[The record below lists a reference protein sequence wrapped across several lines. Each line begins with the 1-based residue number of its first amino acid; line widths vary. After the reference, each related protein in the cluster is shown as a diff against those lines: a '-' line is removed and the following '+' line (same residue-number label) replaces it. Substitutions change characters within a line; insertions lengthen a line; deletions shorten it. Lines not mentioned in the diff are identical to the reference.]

1 MIIQC
6 LYNWSPWNQS
16 IIPTRNN
23 FGGYFWSWRQW
34 PYFLL
39 IRIINNKTKYSHCL
53 PSLRFSPYNTKI
65 PRIINFQTSRVW
77 SRARHIVI
85 PFRAFAFVA
94 DAERG
99 RGNLGAQEREGCA
112 NFPFPFPIG
121 IRAQPPSHGPLC
133 FITSPSLSPVC
144 EKRAP
149 EEEAVSASLPSC
161 NRNFPNK
168 PDENCL
174 ETGMGALKQRRFWAT
189 HFNRKWVLLPFSMP
203 WR

>member
-1 MIIQC
+1 MS
-6 LYNWSPWNQS
+6 LVTGASYRP
-16 IIPTRNN
+16 
-23 FGGYFWSWRQW
+23 
-34 PYFLL
+34 L
-39 IRIINNKTKYSHCL
+39 IKRD
-53 PSLRFSPYNTKI
+53 F
-65 PRIINFQTSRVW
+65 
-77 SRARHIVI
+77 VI

-94 DAERG
+94 GAERG
-99 RGNLGAQEREGCA
+99 RGNLGAQERGGCA

-144 EKRAP
+144 KKRAP

-174 ETGMGALKQRRFWAT
+174 ETGMGALKQRRF
-189 HFNRKWVLLPFSMP
+189 
-203 WR
+203 